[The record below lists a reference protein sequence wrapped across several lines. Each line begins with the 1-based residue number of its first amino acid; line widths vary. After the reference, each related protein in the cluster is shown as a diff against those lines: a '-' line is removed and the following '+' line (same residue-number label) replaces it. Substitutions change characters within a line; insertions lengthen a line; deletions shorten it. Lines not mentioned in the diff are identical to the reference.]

1 MHKLDLNIARL
12 KLLLAEVGA
21 KREMLAATRHQYQE
35 QINRLVSFTVHE
47 EAAVDRTL
55 AMMLEVDSKLQEAAR
70 QERYLELVRAK
81 AQRELDSLQ
90 LTKLIEE
97 TRAQLNLLRQRQH
110 EVPASPTDSG
120 GAADPA
126 WLAGEIRRL
135 EEVITVASGAAAKS
149 ISDGV

>member
-21 KREMLAATRHQYQE
+21 KREALAVTRLQYQE
-35 QINRLVSFTVHE
+35 QITRLVSFTVHE
-47 EAAVDRTL
+47 DAGVERIL
-55 AMMLEVDSKLQEAAR
+55 AMMLDVDTKLHEVAR

-97 TRAQLNLLRQRQH
+97 TRAQLNLLRQRQR
-110 EVPASPTDSG
+110 ETEATQAAVNE
-120 GAADPA
+120 ADPA
-126 WLAGEIRRL
+126 WIASEIRRL
-135 EEVITVASGAAAKS
+135 ESVITVASGAAAKS
-149 ISDGV
+149 ISDGM

>member
-21 KREMLAATRHQYQE
+21 KREALAATRLQYQE

-47 EAAVDRTL
+47 DAGVERTL
-55 AMMLEVDSKLQEAAR
+55 AMMMDIDGRLQEVAR
-70 QERYLELVRAK
+70 QERYLELLRAK

-97 TRAQLNLLRQRQH
+97 TRAQLNLLRQRQQD
-110 EVPASPTDSG
+110 VTNAQ
-120 GAADPA
+120 GAASETDPA
-126 WLAGEIRRL
+126 WIAIEIRRL
-135 EEVITVASGAAAKS
+135 ESVIAVASGAAAKS
-149 ISDGV
+149 ISDSG